1 MAHIVWAILHRPHI
15 MALFSALCYELFFIQ
30 GYLLIKR
37 VCKHATPCGEWGTV
51 DERSFGSKEA
61 NQACYDLG
69 YNDGVLDHTGGNGGS
84 GGNNQNKKAFLKF
97 GLKSPHGTGFAQ
109 WANLNRFYVSC
120 SALRRRQNQL
130 SDCNLGKVDPKYA
143 MVHGHKNFDLVIQ
156 CKSKFTFERPF
167 LIFCLKQNVHFRTNF
182 GDNETNSKNS
192 MGNNQNRLILG
203 LHSFNLLI

>member
-1 MAHIVWAILHRPHI
+1 MVPHRPI
-15 MALFSALCYELFFIQ
+15 LTRYFKPVLVRFWDRPECKIRTEWLQINIQ

-69 YNDGVLDHTGGNGGS
+69 YIDGALDHTGGNGGS
-84 GGNNQNKKAFLKF
+84 GGNNENKKAFLKF

-120 SALRRRQNQL
+120 SSLRRRQNQL

-156 CKSKFTFERPF
+156 CKSKFTF
-167 LIFCLKQNVHFRTNF
+167 LTSIFDILLGTVHPLSRHLLWKQH
-182 GDNETNSKNS
+182 
-192 MGNNQNRLILG
+192 ILTVAFQ
-203 LHSFNLLI
+203 LWSEWNH